1 MSDLAALEPKLEE
14 PWLQSAAKVGLRRWG
29 TATSALRP
37 WPDFLLIGTK
47 RGGTTSLFHYLRGHP
62 DVLPMFPTRRLK
74 SPHYFYWHFDR
85 GERWYRSHFP
95 TIVYRRTLEK
105 LRHTTVI
112 SGEASPYYL
121 YHPYTAER
129 VRAAIPDVKLIVSLR
144 NPVNR
149 AYSHYWERFDTGVEP
164 LSFAD
169 ALAAETDRLSGES
182 EKMAA
187 DPLYYSRAHDW
198 YSYRDRGIYAP
209 QLQRWF
215 NLFPREQFLIL
226 NSDAFYADEQ
236 GEIDRVTDFLSLRR
250 YPLPAKPQYNNR
262 PAPRMD
268 PAIHDELA
276 AFYRPHNAQLY
287 ELLGEDLGWD

>member
-1 MSDLAALEPKLEE
+1 MNNIQPGDGIPDA
-14 PWLQSAAKVGLRRWG
+14 PWTHTAAKVVLRRWG
-29 TATSALRP
+29 IATAGLRP

-62 DVLPMFPTRRLK
+62 DVLPMFPTPRLK

-95 TIVYRRTLEK
+95 TRVYRRSLET
-105 LRHTTVI
+105 LRHGRVV
-112 SGEASPYYL
+112 SGEASPYYM

-129 VRAAIPDVKLIVSLR
+129 VRAVLPDIKLIVSLR

-149 AYSHYWERFDTGVEP
+149 AYSHYWERVDIGAEE
-164 LSFAD
+164 LSFEA
-169 ALAAETDRLSGES
+169 ALAAEPSRLAGEL

-187 DPLYYSRAHDW
+187 NPLYYSRNHDW

-209 QLQRWF
+209 QLERWF
-215 NLFPREQFLIL
+215 SMFPREQFLIL

-236 GEIDRVTDFLSLRR
+236 AEMDRLTDFLSLRR
-250 YPLPAKPQYNNR
+250 HRLEAKPQYNQR
-262 PAPRMD
+262 RAAPMD
-268 PAIHDELA
+268 STVRDELA
-276 AFYRPHNAQLY
+276 AFYRPHNQTLY